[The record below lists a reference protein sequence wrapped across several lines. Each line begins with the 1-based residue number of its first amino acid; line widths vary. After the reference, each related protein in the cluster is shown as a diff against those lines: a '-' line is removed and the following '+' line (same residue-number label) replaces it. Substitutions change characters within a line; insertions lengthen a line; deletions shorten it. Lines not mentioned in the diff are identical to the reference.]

1 VRAADFHPPRS
12 ISDADF
18 ETICMTFGI
27 VGDQRQIAHE
37 FLDECVTA
45 FAETIADQR
54 ALPSRQADRLSIERA
69 ERGIRSAIRLLNQ
82 AKGPAAQS
90 GLRTGVG
97 RLGSLVSASWMR
109 RRFPNDGHTPRV
121 YYWPH
126 DDNSGRTPARVPARP
141 VDVDDLS
148 LDERIFFAK
157 RRGRDLT
164 VAILAEIVE
173 ELEDAHRH
181 IVQLPNGRKPLE
193 YRNYLMAALAEL
205 WRRLGKRPTSGMRSK
220 FGAFCEAIFE
230 ALGWPT
236 EGVNAALPGA
246 ISTWR
251 SDTGAEIRPV

>member
-1 VRAADFHPPRS
+1 MSVT
-12 ISDADF
+12 F
-18 ETICMTFGI
+18 EI

-37 FLDECVTA
+37 FLVECVTA
-45 FAETIADQR
+45 FAETIANQR

-69 ERGIRSAIRLLNQ
+69 EREIRSAIRLLNQ
-82 AKGPAAQS
+82 AKGLAAQS

-109 RRFPNDGHTPRV
+109 QRFPNDGHTPECTTGPMTTTRA
-121 YYWPH
+121 
-126 DDNSGRTPARVPARP
+126 GRQHEVPLRP

-148 LDERIFFAK
+148 LNERIFFAK

-205 WRRLGKRPTSGMRSK
+205 WRRLGKTADSGMRSK

-236 EGVNAALPGA
+236 EGVNAALPDA
-246 ISTWR
+246 ITTWR
-251 SDTGAEIRPV
+251 ERYRS